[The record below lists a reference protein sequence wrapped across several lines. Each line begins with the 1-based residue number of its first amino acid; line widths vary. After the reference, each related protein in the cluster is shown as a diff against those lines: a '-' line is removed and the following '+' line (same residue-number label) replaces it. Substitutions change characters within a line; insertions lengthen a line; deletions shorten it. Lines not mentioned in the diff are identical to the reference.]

1 MSDGRQRL
9 GLPPPQ
15 TGLQVAIVGR
25 IGGTHIG
32 DSLRHAATQSGHQVA
47 FFDVEGAEV
56 GFAPLRSLAWRFD
69 HRPIGLRRFSDR
81 VAEACVRH
89 PPDLMITTGA
99 GGLTGEAVQ
108 AIRGAGTIIANYS
121 TDDPWN
127 PSLRARWHLKAL
139 PHYDVIFTP
148 RRANIDD
155 FRRHGCRDVHYLPF
169 GYDERYAHPPETEP
183 RVDDASDVL
192 FVGGADRD
200 RAAFMSGFARPG
212 VAVKLA
218 GGYWERF
225 AQFRQGAL
233 GLKSPEA
240 LRRLT
245 AAAKL
250 NLCLVRRANRDG
262 HVMRSLEIGAIGG
275 CMLAEDTAE
284 HRELLGPDGEAVVYF
299 ASPADAAGKAAALL
313 PAQDERRRMA
323 ARLQARI
330 ASGRH
335 TYGDR
340 LAAMLAAALP
350 ADKLTAARPIAE
362 SAKA

>member
-9 GLPPPQ
+9 GLPAPQ

-32 DSLRHAATQSGHQVA
+32 DSLRHAATEAGHQVA
-47 FFDVEGAEV
+47 FFDVAGAEV
-56 GFAPLRSLAWRFD
+56 GPRPLRSLAWRFD
-69 HRPIGLRRFSDR
+69 RRPLALRRFSER
-81 VAEACVRH
+81 VAEACARH
-89 PPDLMITTGA
+89 PSDLMITTGA

-108 AIRGAGTIIANYS
+108 AIRRAGTVMANYS

-127 PSLRARWHLKAL
+127 PALRARWHLKAL

-148 RRANIDD
+148 RRANVDD
-155 FRRHGCRDVHYLPF
+155 FRRHGCRDVRYLPF
-169 GYDERYAHPPETEP
+169 GYDERYAHPPETP
-183 RVDDASDVL
+183 PGADDASDVL
-192 FVGGADRD
+192 FVGGADPD
-200 RAAFMSGFARPG
+200 RAAFMTGFASG
-212 VAVKLA
+212 AVDLKLA
-218 GGYWERF
+218 GGYWDRYP
-225 AQFRQGAL
+225 QFRQGAL
-233 GLKSPEA
+233 GLVGPEV

-299 ASPADAAGKAAALL
+299 TSPGDAAEKAAALI
-313 PAQDERRRMA
+313 PAQAERRRMA
-323 ARLQARI
+323 AALRARI
-330 ASGRH
+330 LNGRH
-335 TYGDR
+335 SYGDR
-340 LAAMLAAALP
+340 LEAMLSAALPPDKLAAA
-350 ADKLTAARPIAE
+350 RPLAE
-362 SAKA
+362 SASA